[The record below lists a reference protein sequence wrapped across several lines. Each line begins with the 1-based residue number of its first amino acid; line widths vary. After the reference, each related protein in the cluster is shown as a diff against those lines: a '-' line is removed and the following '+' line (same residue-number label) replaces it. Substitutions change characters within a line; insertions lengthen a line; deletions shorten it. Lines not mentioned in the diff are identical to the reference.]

1 MTVPFLPAAE
11 TIRAS
16 RAQVARDIV
25 RSRARIT
32 DLSASLR
39 AEVAQLSNL
48 QLIAEV
54 VGVTDV
60 QIERVPDVIDAGVD
74 PGNGEAPPAVGTPM
88 GP

>member
-1 MTVPFLPAAE
+1 MTIPFLPAAE
-11 TIRAS
+11 TIRNS

-32 DLSASLR
+32 ELSATLR
-39 AEVAQLSNL
+39 AEVGQLASL

-60 QIERVPDVIDAGVD
+60 QVERQPDVIDAGVEA
-74 PGNGEAPPAVGTPM
+74 GNGEAPPAVGTPM